1 MIGLVNGPVIG
12 LVIGPRISVVG
23 GLVGGL
29 VIGLLF
35 GLLNVAEDFIEHH
48 ILRLIL
54 ALTNFFPF
62 RAVTFLD
69 DMSAHLL
76 LERDGAFYRFRHLL
90 LRDFIADLSDA
101 ELAALA
107 SPARRGG
114 A

>member
-1 MIGLVNGPVIG
+1 VGRPEALSGGVEGRAAQGLVSGLIG
-12 LVIGPRISVVG
+12 GT
-23 GLVGGL
+23 
-29 VIGLLF
+29 
-35 GLLNVAEDFIEHH
+35 NAFIEHH
-48 ILRLIL
+48 LLRLVL
-54 ALTNFFPF
+54 SRTSLFPF
-62 RAVTFLD
+62 RAVTFLE

-107 SPARRGG
+107 CSVRRRD